1 MKRALLVLS
10 SAVLVLALTAS
21 SAFAQASGAGP
32 IESTDKNVTMFAF
45 GVIGFFPL
53 FILCMSLIQWQ
64 LEKRKERRKAQ
75 TKARQTSEVWAG
87 GW

>member
-1 MKRALLVLS
+1 MKRALLTV
-10 SAVLVLALTAS
+10 SAALVVLALTATN
-21 SAFAQASGAGP
+21 AFAQASGAGNL
-32 IESTDKNVTMFAF
+32 SSDDKTVTMFAF

-53 FILCMSLIQWQ
+53 FILACSLLQWQ

-75 TKARQTSEVWAG
+75 TKARQTSQVWSK

>member
-1 MKRALLVLS
+1 MKRALLVVS
-10 SAVLVLALTAS
+10 AAVLTLALTAS
-21 SAFAQASGAGP
+21 SAFAQSSGAGP
-32 IESTDKNVTMFAF
+32 LTSDDKTVTMFAF

-53 FILCMSLIQWQ
+53 FILACSLLQWQ

-75 TKARQTSEVWAG
+75 TKARQTSQVWSK